1 MTYIRQMKNEECNNA
16 IKRLFSN
23 IDIDRINEFI
33 YNVEC
38 ITKTRKNF
46 YKEIIA
52 KRYEILKE
60 VYKNIQ

>member
-1 MTYIRQMKNEECNNA
+1 MKNEECNNA

-38 ITKTRKNF
+38 INKKKLLQRNYSKT
-46 YKEIIA
+46 I
-52 KRYEILKE
+52 
-60 VYKNIQ
+60 